1 MKQSIIAFLT
11 IVFGLNQTFGQVF
24 LSERPQKFIGAVLTT
39 DAGKPIE
46 LRFAYLRPSG
56 IGGFQFKVSPGY
68 KRVDLFTGINIY
80 SDYYANGL
88 GEVKTTKELKFF
100 FMEPGVLFLTSKS
113 EFKRTFFAINFPMG
127 FSKMKIY
134 KQFFNDPVFDNQT
147 KVEFDP
153 NIKMNYSAEIEF
165 LWAFN
170 LSNKSFLETGVSF
183 TLPIKS
189 QELFGASGTKINYN
203 NYIPGATTF
212 PFLNI
217 SCSYNFALP
226 E

>member
-1 MKQSIIAFLT
+1 MKQSILYIL
-11 IVFGLNQTFGQVF
+11 IVVSGLNHSFGQVF
-24 LSERPQKFIGAVLTT
+24 LSENPQKFIGAVLTS

-56 IGGFQFKVSPGY
+56 IGGFQFKASPGY
-68 KRVDLFTGINIY
+68 KSVDLITTISRYGNITGFG
-80 SDYYANGL
+80 S
-88 GEVKTTKELKFF
+88 VKTTKELKFF
-100 FMEPGVLFLTSKS
+100 FFEPGILLILDKKDFR
-113 EFKRTFFAINFPMG
+113 RTFFAINFPMG

-217 SCSYNFALP
+217 SCSYNFALS